1 MLFFRGFRGL
11 GLAALLSVVGH
22 AQIMNAVRVGQWTRG
37 GYAWHEPEANAVGI
51 LDDQNKVVERI
62 HLPPC
67 GEEAMPL
74 KEGVSFRL
82 PSSRL
87 GCPYF
92 WKDAWYVVRSVRD
105 AQDPKQVHVALLKKD
120 ENGWRSAL
128 TGTVLR
134 DGSPDIYP
142 FGDNR
147 YLVITRAPLPV
158 GTSGKW
164 SPFQVFKADAEDRL
178 GFDVALDPDLKGAVE
193 QELRLESITFV
204 PVLAGERL
212 VLLSPHRGRLW
223 CFHLGEGR
231 LERTLDLFTL
241 PATKTKTAFGFL
253 PAYPLVLGVMPRADG
268 TMLLVGR
275 SERALDEL
283 ARETDNLQFRGRMLL
298 DGTSKE
304 QKDSARER
312 LQHQKDEV
320 FGSNPILQWWSYD
333 PGVGRVLRLDHA
345 PQGGVDIVQTEHALE
360 QIKLR
365 PLSNGDL
372 VPLPCTLAL
381 PKK

>member
-1 MLFFRGFRGL
+1 
-11 GLAALLSVVGH
+11 
-22 AQIMNAVRVGQWTRG
+22 
-37 GYAWHEPEANAVGI
+37 
-51 LDDQNKVVERI
+51 
-62 HLPPC
+62 
-67 GEEAMPL
+67 
-74 KEGVSFRL
+74 
-82 PSSRL
+82 
-87 GCPYF
+87 
-92 WKDAWYVVRSVRD
+92 
-105 AQDPKQVHVALLKKD
+105 
-120 ENGWRSAL
+120 
-128 TGTVLR
+128 
-134 DGSPDIYP
+134 
-142 FGDNR
+142 
-147 YLVITRAPLPV
+147 
-158 GTSGKW
+158 
-164 SPFQVFKADAEDRL
+164 
-178 GFDVALDPDLKGAVE
+178 
-193 QELRLESITFV
+193 
-204 PVLAGERL
+204 
-212 VLLSPHRGRLW
+212 
-223 CFHLGEGR
+223 
-231 LERTLDLFTL
+231 
-241 PATKTKTAFGFL
+241 
-253 PAYPLVLGVMPRADG
+253 
-268 TMLLVGR
+268 MLLVGR